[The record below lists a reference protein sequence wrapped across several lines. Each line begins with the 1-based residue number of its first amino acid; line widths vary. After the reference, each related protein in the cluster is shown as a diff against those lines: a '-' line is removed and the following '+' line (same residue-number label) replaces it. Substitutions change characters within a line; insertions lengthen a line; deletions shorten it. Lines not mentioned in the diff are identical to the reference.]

1 MSYNRNTSRN
11 RIAARLDNIPY
22 SDYHGINNPA
32 SLCYLT
38 SVLHVLSMTPRFPE
52 AVKRGSATHSL
63 YLDPNLDKLF
73 SDLEKCTAD
82 INDIAMALGITE
94 ADIYEQRDAAEYFQ
108 KILCGT
114 SPEASEMF
122 QGTLKRCIKCHGCR
136 TKNKTDDPF
145 WSLPISVG
153 PGLRLYSAN
162 NLEMAFEDVFTPT
175 TLTGD
180 NTIYCDRCQAREDA
194 TIVCSWQHP
203 PQILTL
209 QLKRFQLDYL
219 RNRYEKITCCIDVP
233 QKLHIKGCD
242 YELYARI
249 NHYGSL
255 TCGHYTATIKSYETG
270 GWYDFDD
277 ARVRLLRPQPCQQGE
292 TAKSSSAY
300 LLMYR
305 RAPRPP
311 AAAGRAHAEC
321 VDERVAVTSTGCLAR
336 PSDYA

>member
-1 MSYNRNTSRN
+1 
-11 RIAARLDNIPY
+11 
-22 SDYHGINNPA
+22 
-32 SLCYLT
+32 
-38 SVLHVLSMTPRFPE
+38 V
-52 AVKRGSATHSL
+52 
-63 YLDPNLDKLF
+63 
-73 SDLEKCTAD
+73 
-82 INDIAMALGITE
+82 
-94 ADIYEQRDAAEYFQ
+94 Q
-108 KILCGT
+108 
-114 SPEASEMF
+114 MF
-122 QGTLKRCIKCHGCR
+122 QGTLKRCIKCHGCW

-153 PGLRLYSAN
+153 PG
-162 NLEMAFEDVFTPT
+162 EMAFEDVFTPT

-194 TIVCSWQHP
+194 TIVSEPSTNHR

-233 QKLHIKGCD
+233 QKLHIKTEFKLSKGCD
-242 YELYARI
+242 YELYALI

-255 TCGHYTATIKSYETG
+255 TGGHYTATIKSYETG

-277 ARVRLLRPQPCQQGE
+277 ARVRLPCQQGE

-305 RAPRPP
+305 RA
-311 AAAGRAHAEC
+311 AG
-321 VDERVAVTSTGCLAR
+321 
-336 PSDYA
+336 